1 MKKRK
6 LFSNSDGTTFLE
18 DAADIKEDVKAFFN
32 HLPLE
37 LKTLLPIAEDIVRA
51 LQNLDDM
58 LEEGTPVNEAIE
70 KVLAMTKSEVDDRV
84 YTIIKHAVEVL
95 SERFGKS
102 LDVFGR
108 DLFWGE
114 AKHQTASDVLIGEQ
128 QVSKLQADTAIQLAV
143 YAVKS

>member
-1 MKKRK
+1 MPKRK
-6 LFSNSDGTTFLE
+6 LFSQKDGSTFLE

-37 LKTLLPIAEDIVRA
+37 LKKLLPIAEDIVRA

-70 KVLAMTKSEVDDRV
+70 KVLAMTKSEVDDKLYELFETFLNDFAGV
-84 YTIIKHAVEVL
+84 AVEIFEEFEKWVTSFQKKDTAVDIL
-95 SERFGKS
+95 SAYTG
-102 LDVFGR
+102 
-108 DLFWGE
+108 
-114 AKHQTASDVLIGEQ
+114 AKEI
-128 QVSKLQADTAIQLAV
+128 QADTAIQLAV

>member
-32 HLPLE
+32 ALPLE
-37 LKTLLPIAEDIVRA
+37 LKKLLPIAEDIVRA

-58 LEEGTPVNEAIE
+58 LEEGAPVNEAIE
-70 KVLAMTKSEVDDRV
+70 KVLAMTKTEVDDRL
-84 YTIIKHAVEVL
+84 YEIIKQAIEGAIETMQGLGEITIPGESKKLEASIALSGYAEVN
-95 SERFGKS
+95 
-102 LDVFGR
+102 D
-108 DLFWGE
+108 
-114 AKHQTASDVLIGEQ
+114 I
-128 QVSKLQADTAIQLAV
+128 QADTAIQLAV

>member
-18 DAADIKEDVKAFFN
+18 DAADIAEDVKAFFN

-37 LKTLLPIAEDIVRA
+37 LKKLLPIAEDIVRA

-70 KVLAMTKSEVDDRV
+70 KALAALNVDDKFYDLIKNAIHDFAERV
-84 YTIIKHAVEVL
+84 SLFLGSVDYQLVSVSIKFE
-95 SERFGKS
+95 
-102 LDVFGR
+102 
-108 DLFWGE
+108 
-114 AKHQTASDVLIGEQ
+114 TASNIIEASNQID
-128 QVSKLQADTAIQLAV
+128 KLQADTAIQLAV